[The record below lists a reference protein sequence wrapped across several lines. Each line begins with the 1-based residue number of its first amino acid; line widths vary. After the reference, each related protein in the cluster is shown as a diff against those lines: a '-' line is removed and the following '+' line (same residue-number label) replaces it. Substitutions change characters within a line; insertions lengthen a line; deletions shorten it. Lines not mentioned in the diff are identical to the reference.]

1 MYKFSILLKHSK
13 MISVTF
19 LVGFLFNC
27 SGSNSSDEF
36 VQEISIKFSAS
47 KTNIVLG
54 DSTILSWA
62 TETGANCIA
71 GDGWTGNK
79 QTSGNETIFINNFGD
94 NIFSLTCS
102 NDSSSKKVSIIVK
115 GISPFEDEPA
125 NIYGTTKYK
134 EICNKNTVTFP
145 SFQFLIPIK
154 LNNDNIQDFIAHYWC
169 DISQEL
175 WGTDQDQSTPDLII
189 AYLSDES
196 GWYDGSFEIFGEEYP
211 KLGGASRNYAL
222 GDINNDGKV
231 DIAFAMNQEDGRS
244 HSDWTTARTKPAA
257 IISANDKYK
266 IINIGEPEWGHSVE
280 MVDNE
285 FGFKDVLFAG
295 FTGIGLQAFRWE
307 IDKFNNVTRLYP
319 PSHYF
324 DEDGNM
330 SETGSNAWATEMEAN
345 GNLIVATDNLVDGS
359 EKGFSIWEKD
369 SQNLWIK
376 KDSFFTKRAFQISWI
391 SWQEDLSYVDVFEI
405 DGRYIVDYTP
415 QTMCFLNNFSENDE
429 GIYTVALY
437 SGGEY
442 KYGDIDP
449 ENTYNQD
456 DFNVLQFV
464 KLYKYE
470 SKKITELEKKIIGVN
485 EEIFANFISCND
497 INNDGFSELVRNVF
511 SREHGYSTPWLRGG
525 APEVFINNKLN
536 ELENYELT
544 TGFSFPG
551 HRYEQNSMQGFMD
564 DINDDGITDIVVY
577 GERVSSADGNIEI
590 YFGKRN
596 LNLPN

>member
-1 MYKFSILLKHSK
+1 MYKSLLIFKHLK
-13 MISVTF
+13 LISLTF
-19 LVGFLFNC
+19 LIGFLFSC
-27 SGSNSSDEF
+27 SSSDSSDEF
-36 VQEISIKFSAS
+36 VEEISVTFSAS
-47 KTNIVLG
+47 NTNVILG

-62 TETGANCIA
+62 SETGASCVA

-79 QTSGNETIFINNFGD
+79 QVSGNQTIYINNFGD

-102 NDSSSKKVSIIVK
+102 NNSSAKKVSIVVK
-115 GISPFEDEPA
+115 GTSPFEDEPA
-125 NIYGTTKYK
+125 NIFGTTKYR
-134 EICNKNTVTFP
+134 EVCNENTVNFP

-154 LNNDNIQDFIAHYWC
+154 LNADNIQDFIAHYWC
-169 DISQEL
+169 DINQEL
-175 WGTDQDQSTPDLII
+175 WGTDHYQSTPDLIV
-189 AYLSDES
+189 AYLSHES

-257 IISANDKYK
+257 IISINGKYE

-295 FTGIGLQAFRWE
+295 FTGIGLQAFRWD
-307 IDKFNNVTRLYP
+307 IDKFINISSLYP
-319 PSHYF
+319 PSNYF
-324 DEDGNM
+324 DGNGNM
-330 SETGSNAWATEMEAN
+330 SENGSNTWATEMKAS
-345 GNLIVATDNLVDGS
+345 GNLIVATDNLIDGS
-359 EKGFSIWEKD
+359 EKGFSIWKKD
-369 SQNLWIK
+369 SPNLWIK
-376 KDSFFTKRAFQISWI
+376 KDSFFKKRAFQVNWI

-415 QTMCFLNNFSENDE
+415 QTMCFLNNYSGNDE
-429 GIYTVALY
+429 GIYIVALY

-442 KYGDIDP
+442 KYGEIDP

-456 DFNVLQFV
+456 DFDLLQFV
-464 KLYKYE
+464 KLYTFE
-470 SKKITELEKKIIGVN
+470 SNKIIELDKNIIGVN
-485 EEIFANFISCND
+485 EYIFANFVSCND
-497 INNDGFSELVRNVF
+497 INNDGFSDLVRNVF
-511 SREHGYSTPWLRGG
+511 SRDYGYKTPWLRGG
-525 APEVFINNKLN
+525 APEVYINNKLN
-536 ELENYELT
+536 ELDNYELK

-551 HRYEQNSMQGFMD
+551 HKYEQNYMQGFMS
-564 DINDDGITDIVVY
+564 DINNDGISDIVVF
-577 GERVSSADGNIEI
+577 GQQASRGDGNIEI